1 MVSDVKHSES
11 ATGFAESET
20 LCMRGSS
27 MLENRE
33 ISEAPHQLVE
43 PAGRSGKV
51 CGRTLDVHVSE
62 KSDIN
67 IVPEKASN
75 KTMQSRHGSGD
86 AGGKGD
92 DQGESSRGRL

>member
-1 MVSDVKHSES
+1 M
-11 ATGFAESET
+11 
-20 LCMRGSS
+20 CGSS

-33 ISEAPHQLVE
+33 ISEVPEKLVGY
-43 PAGRSGKV
+43 PGRLGKV
-51 CGRTLDVHVSE
+51 CGRAPNMHASE

-75 KTMQSRHGSGD
+75 KAVQPQCGGGD